1 MNPRDFLRVAAN
13 LHKSQDEADRCTTV
27 SRAYHATF
35 LSARRL
41 LEAESLPLGHLH
53 EDHRLVP
60 DYLRDSGDEMLA
72 DVGDAIAD
80 VRRERNGAD
89 YDMDTPKFNRALC
102 GLLVEKAR
110 ASLQVLDGL
119 NRDARRAMAAAIR
132 ARRKTP

>member
-13 LHKSQDEADRCTTV
+13 VHNSEDEAERRTAV
-27 SRAYHATF
+27 SHAYYAVF
-35 LSARRL
+35 LGARRL
-41 LEAESLPLGHLH
+41 LEAESLPLSHFH

-60 DYLRDSGDEMLA
+60 DCLRDTGDEMLA